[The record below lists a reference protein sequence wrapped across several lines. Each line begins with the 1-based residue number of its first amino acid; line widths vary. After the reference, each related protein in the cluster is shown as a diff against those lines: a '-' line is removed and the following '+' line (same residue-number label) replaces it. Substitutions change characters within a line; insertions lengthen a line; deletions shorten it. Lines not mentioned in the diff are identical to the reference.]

1 MKKRIFWALITFLI
15 IIISLLVYFF
25 MGNKPLA
32 ENINW
37 GVNFSQ
43 KQALDLSLEPKE
55 IYIDMLDN
63 LKVRNIKIAMHWDL
77 IEKTQ
82 DSFDM
87 EDFDFYMEEAKK
99 RDAKVILAI
108 GIKTPRWPEYHM
120 PSWLEDLTK
129 EEQQEEILEMI
140 SFVVERYKDYPNLI
154 AWQIE
159 NEPFFNYGKAP
170 WKDNDFLKKEIEI
183 AKKIDDSHNIIITDS
198 GEMSFWIK
206 AARLGD
212 IVGITMYTKVWSET
226 LKDSFSYFLPAVFY
240 GKKADLIK
248 LIFNKEVWCLELQAE
263 PWAEELIQDASLEK
277 QLESMDID
285 RFRYNIEYAKKTG
298 LNTFYFWG
306 GEWWYYMQEKHHN
319 SSFLNEAKKLWN

>member
-32 ENINW
+32 ENITW

-129 EEQQEEILEMI
+129 EEQQEDEEMDKDI
-140 SFVVERYKDYPNLI
+140 GENDSKQEDVDQREADEEEKPQDAEKQEQEQKNQENLVEN
-154 AWQIE
+154 QE
-159 NEPFFNYGKAP
+159 NEDQQ
-170 WKDNDFLKKEIEI
+170 DNENQQDKPEVSVKYEEPDENLDNFEEVQEQNVSMQTQNEEDVNL
-183 AKKIDDSHNIIITDS
+183 S
-198 GEMSFWIK
+198 
-206 AARLGD
+206 
-212 IVGITMYTKVWSET
+212 
-226 LKDSFSYFLPAVFY
+226 
-240 GKKADLIK
+240 DL
-248 LIFNKEVWCLELQAE
+248 F
-263 PWAEELIQDASLEK
+263 D
-277 QLESMDID
+277 
-285 RFRYNIEYAKKTG
+285 
-298 LNTFYFWG
+298 
-306 GEWWYYMQEKHHN
+306 
-319 SSFLNEAKKLWN
+319 